1 MKLRNLYYLPVYW
14 IGLLIFAVGGL
25 EVSVVSLLFGWLPA
39 TDGTERAFQRFIH
52 YHFRFFHEWC
62 SLVNLV
68 QVRYEGWERIPA
80 GGVVL
85 VANHISLIDVTCL
98 LANVPEAL
106 CIFKPAIRR
115 NPVLGA
121 GARRAGYLGSDGGQE
136 LVRRAV
142 EKVAHGHTLLV
153 FPEGTRSTNGQ
164 VLPFKPGFAA
174 IARRAHAPVQLL
186 RITTNSDMLTK
197 GRPILRLPRVPTRV
211 TITVGPL
218 LASDRYA
225 RSEDLAQ
232 AVEGWYRGVPVT
244 EPAACVVRE
253 PALS

>member
-14 IGLLIFAVGGL
+14 GTLLIFAAGGL
-25 EVSVVSLLFGWLPA
+25 EVSAVSLLFGWLPA
-39 TDGTERAFQRFIH
+39 TDGTERCFQRFIH

-62 SLVNLV
+62 ALVNLV
-68 QVRYEGWERIPA
+68 QVRYDGWERIPA

-85 VANHISLIDVTCL
+85 VANHVSLIDVTCL
-98 LANVPEAL
+98 IANLPEAL

-121 GARRAGYLGSDGGQE
+121 GARRAGYLASDGGQE

-142 EKVAHGHTLLV
+142 EKVGRGHTLLV
-153 FPEGTRSTNGQ
+153 FPEGTRSPGGG
-164 VLPFKPGFAA
+164 LSPFKPGFAA
-174 IARRAHAPVQLL
+174 IARRAHAPVQLI
-186 RITTNSDMLTK
+186 RIATNSDMLTK
-197 GRPILRLPRVPTRV
+197 GRPILRLPIVPTRV

-218 LASDRYA
+218 LESEQYG

-232 AVEGWYRGVPVT
+232 AVEGWYRGTPLGKPACPVG
-244 EPAACVVRE
+244 E

>member
-1 MKLRNLYYLPVYW
+1 MSLRPLYYLPVYW

-25 EVSVVSLLFGWLPA
+25 EVSLVSLLFGWLPA
-39 TDGTERAFQRFIH
+39 TDGTERAFQRYIH

-62 SLVNLV
+62 ALVNLV

-153 FPEGTRSTNGQ
+153 FPEGTRTTDGQ
-164 VLPFKPGFAA
+164 VRPFKPGFAA

-197 GRPILRLPRVPTRV
+197 GRPILRLPRVPVQV

-218 LASDRYA
+218 LASGDYA
-225 RSEDLAQ
+225 RSEDLAH
-232 AVEGWYRGVPVT
+232 AAEGWYRGVPVA
-244 EPAACVVRE
+244 EPARAVAE
-253 PALS
+253 PALI

>member
-1 MKLRNLYYLPVYW
+1 MKLRNLYYLPIYW
-14 IGLLIFAVGGL
+14 GGLLIFAVGGL
-25 EVSVVSLLFGWLPA
+25 EVSAVSLLFSWLPA
-39 TDGTERAFQRFIH
+39 TDGTERFFQRFIH

-68 QVRYEGWERIPA
+68 QVRYDGWERIPP

-85 VANHISLIDVTCL
+85 VSNHISLIDVTCL

-142 EKVAHGHTLLV
+142 EKVTHGHTLLV
-153 FPEGTRSTNGQ
+153 FPEGTREVSGQ
-164 VLPFKPGFAA
+164 LLPFKPGFAS
-174 IARRAHAPVQLL
+174 IARRARAPVQLI
-186 RITTNSDMLTK
+186 RITTDSDMLTK

-211 TITVGPL
+211 TVTVGPL
-218 LASDRYA
+218 LESEHYA
-225 RSEDLAQ
+225 RSEDLAR
-232 AVEGWYRGVPVT
+232 AVEDWYRGA
-244 EPAACVVRE
+244 PAAGPLGAQRE

>member
-1 MKLRNLYYLPVYW
+1 MSLRSLYYLPVYW
-14 IGLLIFAVGGL
+14 LGLLIFAVGGL

-62 SLVNLV
+62 ALVNLV

-85 VANHISLIDVTCL
+85 VANHVSLIDATCL

-121 GARRAGYLGSDGGQE
+121 GARRAGYLGSDGRQQ

-142 EKVAHGHTLLV
+142 EKVAGGQTLLV
-153 FPEGTRSTNGQ
+153 FPEGTRATEGQ
-164 VLPFKPGFAA
+164 VLPFKPGFAS

-186 RITTNSDMLTK
+186 RITTDSDMLTK
-197 GRPILRLPRVPTRV
+197 GRPILRLPRVPARV

-218 LASDRYA
+218 LASGDYA
-225 RSEDLAQ
+225 DSDELAQ
-232 AVEGWYRGVPVT
+232 AAEGWYRGEAVGQ
-244 EPAACVVRE
+244 PACAVRE
-253 PALS
+253 PVLS

>member
-1 MKLRNLYYLPVYW
+1 MKLRNLYYLPIYW
-14 IGLLIFAVGGL
+14 GGLLIFAVGGL
-25 EVSVVSLLFGWLPA
+25 EVSAVSLLFSWLPA
-39 TDGTERAFQRFIH
+39 TDGTERFFQRFIH

-68 QVRYEGWERIPA
+68 QVRYDGWERIPP

-85 VANHISLIDVTCL
+85 VSNHISLIDVTCL

-142 EKVAHGHTLLV
+142 EKVTHGHTLLV
-153 FPEGTRSTNGQ
+153 FPEGTREVSGQ
-164 VLPFKPGFAA
+164 LLPFKPGFAS
-174 IARRAHAPVQLL
+174 IARRARAPVQLI
-186 RITTNSDMLTK
+186 RITTDSDMLTK

-211 TITVGPL
+211 TVTVGPL
-218 LASDRYA
+218 LESEHYA
-225 RSEDLAQ
+225 RSEDLAR
-232 AVEGWYRGVPVT
+232 AVEDWYRGVPAVD
-244 EPAACVVRE
+244 PLGAHPE

>member
-1 MKLRNLYYLPVYW
+1 MKLRNLYYLPIYW
-14 IGLLIFAVGGL
+14 GGLLIFAVGGL
-25 EVSVVSLLFGWLPA
+25 EVSAVSLLFSWLPA
-39 TDGTERAFQRFIH
+39 NDGTERVFQRFIH
-52 YHFRFFHEWC
+52 YHFRLFHEWC
-62 SLVNLV
+62 ALVNLV
-68 QVRYEGWERIPA
+68 QVRYEGWDRIPP

-85 VANHISLIDVTCL
+85 VSNHISLIDVTCL

-142 EKVAHGHTLLV
+142 EKVARGQTLLV
-153 FPEGTRSTNGQ
+153 FPEGTREPAGRL
-164 VLPFKPGFAA
+164 LPFKPGFAS

-186 RITTNSDMLTK
+186 RITTNSEMLTK
-197 GRPILRLPRVPTRV
+197 GRPILWLPQVPTRV

-218 LASDRYA
+218 LASEDYA

-232 AVEGWYRGVPVT
+232 AVEGWYRGAPVR
-244 EPAACVVRE
+244 EPACATRE

>member
-1 MKLRNLYYLPVYW
+1 MKLRSLYYLPVYW
-14 IGLLIFAVGGL
+14 GSLLIFAVGGL
-25 EVSVVSLLFGWLPA
+25 EVSAVSLLFSWLPA
-39 TDGTERAFQRFIH
+39 TDGTERFFQRFIH

-68 QVRYEGWERIPA
+68 QIRYQGWERIPE

-98 LANVPEAL
+98 IANLPEAL

-142 EKVAHGHTLLV
+142 EKVARGHTLLV
-153 FPEGTRSTNGQ
+153 FPEGTRGLSGQ
-164 VLPFKPGFAA
+164 LQPFKPGFAS

-186 RITTNSDMLTK
+186 RIATNSDMLTK
-197 GRPILRLPRVPTRV
+197 GRPIWRLPHVPTRV
-211 TITVGPL
+211 TVTVGPL
-218 LASDRYA
+218 LTSESYV
-225 RSEDLAQ
+225 RSEDLAR
-232 AVEGWYRGVPVT
+232 AVEDWYRGAPIADPV
-244 EPAACVVRE
+244 AGQRA